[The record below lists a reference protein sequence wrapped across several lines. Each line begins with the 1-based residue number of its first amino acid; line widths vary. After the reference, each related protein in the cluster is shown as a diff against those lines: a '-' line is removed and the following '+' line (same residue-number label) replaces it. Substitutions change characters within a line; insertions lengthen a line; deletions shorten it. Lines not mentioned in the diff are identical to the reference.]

1 MVQDHL
7 EVIKDLTKCVCQ
19 DKVPFNKIINNSV
32 LQVGLK
38 ISEIPF
44 NVKAVVASK
53 HQEWLDQRR
62 KGTH

>member
-1 MVQDHL
+1 MVLDHL
-7 EVIKDLTKCVCQ
+7 EVIKDLVKCTCQ

-32 LQVGLK
+32 LQAEHK

-44 NVKAVVASK
+44 NVKAAVASK